1 MKPETKE
8 LIQGCIAIFGGILI
22 HFTFGHFYTIA
33 NMVPYIMGYTKAR
46 VQPDVSDGL
55 TIWLSALA
63 LGVQGVVMPIG
74 GIIAAKIGF
83 RYVVAASCLLESGG
97 VLLTYFTI
105 QKSFIGVI
113 FTYSLI
119 KGAGLGFG
127 YAVVLG
133 VATTWFPQR
142 RGIVSGLIVGGFGL
156 GALIFT
162 PIQTAFINPKNVKVD
177 NVTREFTDPELLD
190 RVPNVFLLLGGLLLG
205 LQIIGFIL
213 LRSKPRPA
221 EKEDRHE
228 LREEKK
234 RLTGPE
240 HTAGDSETK
249 QTSLRCSTGSL
260 KEPWSK
266 MAPERQP
273 PEDENLTPVQVLR
286 RCDFY
291 RMWVVMFCNI
301 IPITIITSAYKYFGQ
316 AYISDDFFLSIVATI
331 SAIFNAGGRI
341 MWGAFVDKVSFKI
354 PLCTMLVAWSTILF
368 TFPHLRYLEGSV
380 LKAFYAL
387 WVCLLFISLSGVF
400 AIMPTATGT
409 LFGPERMA
417 INYGL
422 VFSAFAFGSVTC
434 SIVNTLVSSK
444 GAYVMQFTAC
454 GCVCLIAFFIALS
467 LTDKKMNP
475 RYDVFRSCRNRC
487 NC

>member
-1 MKPETKE
+1 MTKTCYR
-8 LIQGCIAIFGGILI
+8 LAKLGNPVTDANISAHSLFVFHFRSLNNVRKTSGIFL
-22 HFTFGHFYTIA
+22 F
-33 NMVPYIMGYTKAR
+33 
-46 VQPDVSDGL
+46 S
-55 TIWLSALA
+55 
-63 LGVQGVVMPIG
+63 
-74 GIIAAKIGF
+74 
-83 RYVVAASCLLESGG
+83 
-97 VLLTYFTI
+97 
-105 QKSFIGVI
+105 
-113 FTYSLI
+113 
-119 KGAGLGFG
+119 
-127 YAVVLG
+127 
-133 VATTWFPQR
+133 PQ
-142 RGIVSGLIVGGFGL
+142 
-156 GALIFT
+156 
-162 PIQTAFINPKNVKVD
+162 
-177 NVTREFTDPELLD
+177 
-190 RVPNVFLLLGGLLLG
+190 
-205 LQIIGFIL
+205 
-213 LRSKPRPA
+213 A

-228 LREEKK
+228 MREEKK

-240 HTAGDSETK
+240 NTAGDSDTK
-249 QTSLRCSTGSL
+249 QTSQRCSTGSL
-260 KEPWSK
+260 KEPWST

-273 PEDENLTPVQVLR
+273 PEDENLTPAQVLR

-291 RMWVVMFCNI
+291 RMWVIMFCNI

-331 SAIFNAGGRI
+331 SAIFNAGGRV

-380 LKAFYAL
+380 LKAFYAV

-434 SIVNTLVSSK
+434 SIINTLVSSK
-444 GAYVMQFTAC
+444 GAYVMQFTGC
-454 GCVCLIAFFIALS
+454 GCVCLVAFFIALS

-475 RYDVFRSCRNRC
+475 RYDVFRSCKNRC